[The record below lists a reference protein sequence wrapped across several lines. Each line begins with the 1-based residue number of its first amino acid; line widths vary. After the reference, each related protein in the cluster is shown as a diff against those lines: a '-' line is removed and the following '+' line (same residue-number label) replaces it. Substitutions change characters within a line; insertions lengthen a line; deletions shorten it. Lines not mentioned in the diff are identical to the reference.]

1 MDSQALAASVGVQ
14 AVASYGEVAVTSDGA
29 VGVAPRGLHDT
40 TSPFAPPILGERV
53 ACDSY

>member
-14 AVASYGEVAVTSDGA
+14 AVASYGEVAVTSDGV
-29 VGVAPRGLHDT
+29 VGVAPQGLHDS
-40 TSPFAPPILGERV
+40 TSPFALPTLGERV

>member
-29 VGVAPRGLHDT
+29 AGVAPQGLHDT
-40 TSPFAPPILGERV
+40 TSPFAPPTFGEK
-53 ACDSY
+53 SGL